1 MKTKLIALIGVIAMV
16 TGMAV
21 FLNQRQQSAKATTT
35 SAKIRVVS
43 TNSILDDMVKN
54 VGGQYVQN
62 YSIVKRG
69 TDPHEYE
76 PRPTDIAATAEADV
90 IFYNGTAPTGL
101 PACCTPI
108 AVGGK
113 SQQGITGE
121 TSGNLTWSDSDPRI
135 WYPDGRQ
142 YYYPIPASAILKNSN
157 LKQNPGW

>member
-90 IFYNGTAPTGL
+90 IFYNGLDLETG
-101 PACCTPI
+101 
-108 AVGGK
+108 
-113 SQQGITGE
+113 
-121 TSGNLTWSDSDPRI
+121 GNGWFKKVSD
-135 WYPDGRQ
+135 GFQ
-142 YYYPIPASAILKNSN
+142 KGL
-157 LKQNPGW
+157 